1 MVCQARDNLGFR
13 NRSARRQKI
22 EGEEGGRQWFC
33 TLASGVFSQRRKK
46 KEKRGRRINYSS
58 YLPGDRGKNAGLA
71 IATALQLPSGGGGRS
86 ERLMLSC

>member
-33 TLASGVFSQRRKK
+33 TLASGVFSQRKK
-46 KEKRGRRINYSS
+46 KEKRGGLIIPPT
-58 YLPGDRGKNAGLA
+58 YLEIGGKTRA
-71 IATALQLPSGGGGRS
+71 
-86 ERLMLSC
+86 